1 MSACALRLL
10 AGFDTAS
17 SKRTTVTS
25 LDSSTLR
32 LHSTSDDFFGL
43 LPDCERASYARHLS
57 GRKTKEVSDETVDCS
72 SCGNDQS
79 DRREP
84 GVRAGCGTWTRS
96 GCRHRDSRWRNVLP
110 ENKDANE
117 PSFAN
122 YGLGAG
128 VEVNFNRYIGVE
140 GEVTGAL
147 GITQD
152 IQFTNATANLK
163 TPNMVGYSGNLV
175 VSAPTHSAVVPY
187 VTGGVGGLTLLD
199 TQSLGIND
207 TTTFLTGN
215 VGGGLKWFSSNGRWG
230 LRGDYRFSAVRSDE
244 NAPAFFGQ
252 DTRYGHRV
260 YGGVLINAW
269 R

>member
-1 MSACALRLL
+1 MKRWIAAVVATISL
-10 AGFDTAS
+10 TIAS
-17 SKRTTVTS
+17 QVFAQDVVPGPGAVVVTVIPGGATFFSESK
-25 LDSSTLR
+25 DS
-32 LHSTSDDFFGL
+32 G
-43 LPDCERASYARHLS
+43 
-57 GRKTKEVSDETVDCS
+57 
-72 SCGNDQS
+72 
-79 DRREP
+79 
-84 GVRAGCGTWTRS
+84 
-96 GCRHRDSRWRNVLP
+96 
-110 ENKDANE
+110 E

-128 VEVNFNRYIGVE
+128 VEVNVNRYIGVE

-152 IQFTNATANLK
+152 IQFASGPSNLK
-163 TPNMVGYSGNLV
+163 TPNLIGYSGNLV
-175 VSAPTHSAVVPY
+175 VSAPGHGSVVPY

-199 TQSLGIND
+199 TESLGIND

-230 LRGDYRFSAVRSDE
+230 LRADYRFSAVRSDPE
-244 NAPAFFGQ
+244 APAFFGQ

-260 YGGVLINAW
+260 YGAVLINAW